1 MRNIEGG
8 TVMAQVAYIRVS
20 DAGQNTE
27 RQLSETGI
35 TFEKTF
41 EDKASGKNT
50 DREGLKAMLE
60 YVREG
65 DTLHVHS
72 IDRLGRS
79 LIDLKTVV
87 TQLNAM
93 GVVVHF
99 HKENLKFEAGTQNPM
114 QTLMFDMLGAFAE
127 FERSMIK
134 ERQMEGI
141 AKAKEK
147 GVYNKDKRKKVA
159 YAELNA
165 AIESGMSYRQVADKF
180 NVGVGTVDRAVKAHK
195 KKSEAA

>member
-1 MRNIEGG
+1 
-8 TVMAQVAYIRVS
+8 MAHVAYIRVS
-20 DAGQNTE
+20 STEQNTD
-27 RQLSETGI
+27 RQLSDTGI
-35 TFEKTF
+35 EFDKVF

-50 DREGLKAMLE
+50 DRPALQDMIG
-60 YVREG
+60 YVRKG

-79 LIDLKTVV
+79 LIDLKTLV
-87 TQLNAM
+87 TQLNDM
-93 GVVVHF
+93 GVSVHF
-99 HKENLKFEAGTQNPM
+99 HKEKLDFEVGKTDKL

-134 ERQMEGI
+134 ERQREDI
-141 AKAKEK
+141 EKAKAK
-147 GVYNKDKRKKVA
+147 GVYNKDKRKKVD

-180 NVGVGTVDRAVKAHK
+180 GVGVGTVDRAVKAHK
-195 KKSEAA
+195 KELDTVQQG